1 MYYFGINLDERFA
14 VPNFWPRKEETHRIP
29 FEKAEIREELERLRK
44 RRLERRERRLS
55 AERERGGGEVGIQD
69 DQ

>member
-29 FEKAEIREELERLRK
+29 FEKVEIREELERLRK

-55 AERERGGGEVGIQD
+55 AEKGAGGQE